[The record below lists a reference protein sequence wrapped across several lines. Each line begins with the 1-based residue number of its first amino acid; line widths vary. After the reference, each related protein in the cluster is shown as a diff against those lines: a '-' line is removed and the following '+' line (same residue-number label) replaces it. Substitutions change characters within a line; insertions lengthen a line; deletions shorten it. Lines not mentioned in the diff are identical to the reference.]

1 MSQDGEQ
8 GASENNAGAAGQP
21 AAKSGME
28 VLLEQQGA
36 MMKQMETLAARVE
49 VAEEAAAKAVSQAG
63 GSAQSGDAEL
73 EALKKLLYV
82 PHVEGNPFPVRP
94 ATLETDM
101 PQMYDLYNDKTYDAL
116 SKRTNSSMR
125 YEQLVVAPA
134 LSYMHDA
141 IAFSE
146 VTLDWCQD
154 EKDPP
159 TVEELSERVFAAHN
173 TFKGVFSLLNNRY
186 TMLQLRASMEC
197 DATSHGGA
205 EALRAKLAFIE
216 EKVYAG
222 SDGFVSDSVLT
233 KWLKEFDTT
242 KAKAVM
248 NTHAKASAKV
258 STFRDRQG
266 GKGKGAAG
274 GGAGKGEGGRGSG
287 KGAGVNSEVMQWIS
301 KGARMRWVDKAPLP
315 FDHGVSLGDATPPQ
329 LEWMAAE
336 TERCL
341 RTGAWVR
348 ARRRR
353 HVSRVFLVPKPGTN
367 KWRLV
372 MDFRWL
378 NAHCVKSR
386 CKMETL
392 KKLRRLA
399 KPNDWCFSFD
409 LQDGYHVV
417 GIDPAFQEYMQ
428 FDVRG
433 ELFPVRRPSL
443 RLERLATNL
452 RQGHEVRRRA
462 GGCGR
467 EEHQQGARVLPY
479 MDDFLLLLSSIEA
492 LRARELTSRVLVR
505 LGLSRNEKKGQ
516 WEPTQLVEHLGLE
529 VDLKAGQFRVTPA
542 RLQKI
547 HLQSK
552 ALLSE
557 ASRQRRLPAQSRWN
571 GRKIWRSPTRAKVH
585 TDASLFAWGGVLNLK
600 HAARGFWSDELRH
613 LHITHLELEAVYK
626 TVQSF
631 LRELTGKV
639 ARYIR
644 SEANEWADR
653 LSRDRDLD
661 DWWLNRG
668 WFQWAEREWHQ
679 HTVDRF
685 ASELSAQLPRYY
697 AQWHDPGCEGVDSS
711 AFSWLGEVN
720 WVNPPWSFLD
730 EVAHKLREEKCAAT
744 VVAPYWPG
752 QMWFQQLEAMADE
765 VDGRRAAGQ
774 APQAGLAS
782 GLKVKVYWPQ
792 DDAWYTGTVGDT
804 GSDGLTHIAYED
816 GDKEDLDMSKERY
829 EVLPAA
835 VLEMVGW
842 DAALQE
848 RWRGELG
855 DNSLTELAVQVQGAT
870 LGDKTVGNYR
880 PKAQAFIAFCEAEGR
895 QWLPATGA
903 TVRLYIAH
911 MLDKGT
917 VQASNMQ
924 PYLSAINN
932 YHEDMGFPGPAKG
945 RAISRA
951 VKGMSRLQVQAAEA
965 AGEEQTVRTWLPAR
979 HVSAVHAHGLGLEPV
994 GRAATELLGACTY
1007 VVFAFI
1013 TFGRPEMG
1021 ISMRR
1026 GHIRI
1031 TGDDISV
1038 VLHKEKGRGHVRLR
1052 RRLTIPV
1059 AGVAGLVQLLQ
1070 HWQQVRDACWGQRPV
1085 TASEVQGSYWRLP
1098 WEQGKLQSAQANGW
1112 VQLAL
1117 GRLGVVGAAL
1127 EKCCFLGG
1135 WSQLSSAIHSYIDP
1149 AGVPDK
1155 HMEKYFGWTT
1165 PRWRQQQQRQP
1176 GTEHYLGDEGMEFEV
1191 TRQYDDKL
1199 WERHTCLTAAQGTA
1213 KEGWPSYVEDT
1224 CYPLL
1229 LHVKHKAIVRTGLA
1243 RGILVSSLLVLVVA
1257 LIYKSR

>member
-1 MSQDGEQ
+1 M
-8 GASENNAGAAGQP
+8 
-21 AAKSGME
+21 
-28 VLLEQQGA
+28 
-36 MMKQMETLAARVE
+36 
-49 VAEEAAAKAVSQAG
+49 
-63 GSAQSGDAEL
+63 
-73 EALKKLLYV
+73 
-82 PHVEGNPFPVRP
+82 
-94 ATLETDM
+94 
-101 PQMYDLYNDKTYDAL
+101 
-116 SKRTNSSMR
+116 
-125 YEQLVVAPA
+125 
-134 LSYMHDA
+134 
-141 IAFSE
+141 
-146 VTLDWCQD
+146 
-154 EKDPP
+154 
-159 TVEELSERVFAAHN
+159 
-173 TFKGVFSLLNNRY
+173 
-186 TMLQLRASMEC
+186 
-197 DATSHGGA
+197 
-205 EALRAKLAFIE
+205 AFIE

-222 SDGFVSDSVLT
+222 NAGLVSDSVLT

-248 NTHAKASAKV
+248 NTHAKANAKV

-266 GKGKGAAG
+266 GKGKG
-274 GGAGKGEGGRGSG
+274 KGGRWRSKSWREFRGHAVDQQRG
-287 KGAGVNSEVMQWIS
+287 KDALGRQGAFAFRSRSVVG
-301 KGARMRWVDKAPLP
+301 
-315 FDHGVSLGDATPPQ
+315 
-329 LEWMAAE
+329 
-336 TERCL
+336 
-341 RTGAWVR
+341 
-348 ARRRR
+348 RR
-353 HVSRVFLVPKPGTN
+353 HPSATGVDGRRDRAVS
-367 KWRLV
+367 
-372 MDFRWL
+372 
-378 NAHCVKSR
+378 
-386 CKMETL
+386 
-392 KKLRRLA
+392 
-399 KPNDWCFSFD
+399 
-409 LQDGYHVV
+409 QDGRMGTSEEATACIPTDTTS

-428 FDVRG
+428 FDVRR
-433 ELFPVRRPSL
+433 ELFQCGALPFGWNDSPGIFVKVMTVLVECLRSPRSAEDRREVRKLQS
-443 RLERLATNL
+443 
-452 RQGHEVRRRA
+452 GSKVRRRWA
-462 GGCGR
+462 ARRRAVGCGR
-467 EEHQQGARVLPY
+467 EEHHQGARVLPY
-479 MDDFLLLLSSIEA
+479 MDDFLLLLSSRIEA

-557 ASRQRRLPAQSRWN
+557 ASRQRRWLPARKLAAFTGLCQSVYLAVPPARLYLRELHFVLSTRRGWGAKVKLTRQAWSDIEGWLRLPAQSRWN

-639 ARYIR
+639 VRLYCDNQAVVAMLSHFTSRNPELMRRMRRLWILLDLNDIELQARYIR

-661 DWWLNRG
+661 DWRLNRR

-697 AQWHDPGCEGVDSS
+697 AQWHDPGCEGVDSL

-720 WVNPPWSFLD
+720 WVNPPWSLLD
-730 EVAHKLREEKCAAT
+730 EVAHKLREERCAAT

-752 QMWFQQLEAMADE
+752 QMWFQQPEAMADE
-765 VDGRRAAGQ
+765 V

-782 GLKVKVYWPQ
+782 GCKVKVYWTQ

-835 VLEMVGW
+835 VQDVAGW

-855 DNSLTELAVQVQGAT
+855 DSSLTELAVQMQGAA

-880 PKAQAFIAFCEAEGR
+880 PKARAFMAFYEAEGR

-903 TVRLYIAH
+903 TVRLYIAQ

-917 VQASNMQ
+917 VRASNMQ

-932 YHEDMGFPGPAKG
+932 YHEDMGFPGPG
-945 RAISRA
+945 NYQS
-951 VKGMSRLQVQAAEA
+951 
-965 AGEEQTVRTWLPAR
+965 GEG
-979 HVSAVHAHGLGLEPV
+979 HVPPPV
-994 GRAATELLGACTY
+994 GRAAKELLRACTY
-1007 VVFAFI
+1007 VVFVFV
-1013 TFGRPEMG
+1013 TFGQPDTG
-1021 ISMRR
+1021 VSMRR
-1026 GHIRI
+1026 EHISI

-1038 VLHKEKGRGHVRLR
+1038 VLHKEKGKGHVRLR
-1052 RRLTIPV
+1052 RRLTIPA

-1070 HWQQVRDACWGQRPV
+1070 HWQQVRDVCWGQRPV
-1085 TASEVQGSYWRLP
+1085 TGSEVQGSYWRLP

-1117 GRLGVVGAAL
+1117 GKLGCVPPEGGHFSGHSTRKGACTCARVVGAAL

-1149 AGVPDK
+1149 AAVPDE

-1176 GTEHYLGDEGMEFEV
+1176 GTE
-1191 TRQYDDKL
+1191 Q
-1199 WERHTCLTAAQGTA
+1199 CA
-1213 KEGWPSYVEDT
+1213 
-1224 CYPLL
+1224 
-1229 LHVKHKAIVRTGLA
+1229 
-1243 RGILVSSLLVLVVA
+1243 
-1257 LIYKSR
+1257 

>member
-1 MSQDGEQ
+1 MNDQEGEQ
-8 GASENNAGAAGQP
+8 SASENNAGAAGQP

-28 VLLEQQGA
+28 VLLEQQGEMMKL

-49 VAEEAAAKAVSQAG
+49 VAEEAAAKAASQDG

-73 EALKKLLYV
+73 EVLKKLPYV
-82 PHVEGNPFPVRP
+82 PHVEGNPFPARP

-125 YEQLVVAPA
+125 YEQLVLAPA

-154 EKDPP
+154 EKEPP

-173 TFKGVFSLLNNRY
+173 TFKGVFSLLSNRY
-186 TMLQLRASMEC
+186 TMLQLRASMES

-222 SDGFVSDSVLT
+222 SDGLVSNSVLT

-258 STFRDRQG
+258 STFRDRQA
-266 GKGKGAAG
+266 GKGK
-274 GGAGKGEGGRGSG
+274 GAGKGEGGRGSG
-287 KGAGVNSEVMQWIS
+287 KGAGANSEVMEWIT
-301 KGARMRWVDKAPLP
+301 KGAKMRRVDKAPKP
-315 FDHGVSLGDATPPQ
+315 FDHGVSLADATPQQ
-329 LEWMAAE
+329 LEWMSAE

-341 RTGAWVR
+341 KTGAW
-348 ARRRR
+348 
-353 HVSRVFLVPKPGTN
+353 
-367 KWRLV
+367 
-372 MDFRWL
+372 
-378 NAHCVKSR
+378 
-386 CKMETL
+386 
-392 KKLRRLA
+392 
-399 KPNDWCFSFD
+399 
-409 LQDGYHVV
+409 
-417 GIDPAFQEYMQ
+417 EYMQ

-433 ELFPVRRPSL
+433 ELFQCGALPFGWNDSPRIFVKVMKVLVECLRSPRSAEDRREVRKLQSGSKVRR
-443 RLERLATNL
+443 RWA
-452 RQGHEVRRRA
+452 VRRRA

-479 MDDFLLLLSSIEA
+479 MDDFLLLLSSRIEA

-505 LGLSRNEKKGQ
+505 LGLSCNEKKGQ

-557 ASRQRRLPAQSRWN
+557 ASRQ
-571 GRKIWRSPTRAKVH
+571 RSPTRAKVH

-639 ARYIR
+639 VRLYCDNQAVVAMLSHFTSRNPELMRRMRRLWILLDLNDIELQARYIR
-644 SEANEWADR
+644 SEASEWADR

-661 DWWLNRG
+661 DWRLNRR

-685 ASELSAQLPRYY
+685 ASEFSAQLPRYY
-697 AQWHDPGCEGVDSS
+697 AQWHDPGCEGVDSFL

-720 WVNPPWSFLD
+720 WVNPPWSLLD

-765 VDGRRAAGQ
+765 VVILPRGRDLFTPSRLGGSELLGASAGQ

-804 GSDGLTHIAYED
+804 RSDGLTHIAYED

-835 VLEMVGW
+835 VQEVTGW

-855 DNSLTELAVQVQGAT
+855 DSSLTELAVQMQGPA
-870 LGDKTVGNYR
+870 LGGKTVGNYR
-880 PKAQAFIAFCEAEGR
+880 PKARAFMAFCEAEGR

-917 VQASNMQ
+917 VRASNMQ

-932 YHEDMGFPGPAKG
+932 YHEDMGFPGPARG

-951 VKGMSRLQVQAAEA
+951 VKGMARLQVQAAEA

-994 GRAATELLGACTY
+994 GRAATELLRACTY
-1007 VVFAFI
+1007 VVFAFV
-1013 TFGRPEMG
+1013 TFGRPETG
-1021 ISMRR
+1021 VSMRR
-1026 GHIRI
+1026 EHISI
-1031 TGDDISV
+1031 TGEDISV

-1052 RRLTIPV
+1052 RRLTIPA
-1059 AGVAGLVQLLQ
+1059 AGVAGRVQLLQ
-1070 HWQQVRDACWGQRPV
+1070 HWQQVRDACWGHRPV
-1085 TASEVQGSYWRLP
+1085 TGSEVQGSYWRLP

-1117 GRLGVVGAAL
+1117 GKLGCVPPEGGHVSGHSTRKGACTCARAVGAAL

-1135 WSQLSSAIHSYIDP
+1135 WAQLSSAIHSYIDP
-1149 AGVPDK
+1149 AAVPDE

-1176 GTEHYLGDEGMEFEV
+1176 GTE
-1191 TRQYDDKL
+1191 Q
-1199 WERHTCLTAAQGTA
+1199 CA
-1213 KEGWPSYVEDT
+1213 
-1224 CYPLL
+1224 
-1229 LHVKHKAIVRTGLA
+1229 
-1243 RGILVSSLLVLVVA
+1243 
-1257 LIYKSR
+1257 

>member
-8 GASENNAGAAGQP
+8 GASENNAGAAEQP
-21 AAKSGME
+21 AAKTGME
-28 VLLEQQGA
+28 ALLERQSTMMQL

-49 VAEEAAAKAVSQAG
+49 VAEATAAKAVSQAG

-73 EALKKLLYV
+73 EALKKLPYV
-82 PHVEGNPFPVRP
+82 PHVEGNPFPARP

-125 YEQLVVAPA
+125 YEQLVLAPA
-134 LSYMHDA
+134 LSYLHDA

-154 EKDPP
+154 EKDPL
-159 TVEELSERVFAAHN
+159 TVEELSERVFKAHN
-173 TFKGVFSLLNNRY
+173 TFKGVFSLLTSNRY
-186 TMLQLRASMEC
+186 TMLQLRASMES

-216 EKVYAG
+216 EKVHAG
-222 SDGFVSDSVLT
+222 SDGLVSDSVLT

-258 STFRDRQG
+258 STFCDRQG

-274 GGAGKGEGGRGSG
+274 GGAGKGEDGRGSG
-287 KGAGVNSEVMQWIS
+287 KEADVNSEVMQWIS

-341 RTGAWVR
+341 RR
-348 ARRRR
+348 A
-353 HVSRVFLVPKPGTN
+353 HG
-367 KWRLV
+367 
-372 MDFRWL
+372 
-378 NAHCVKSR
+378 
-386 CKMETL
+386 
-392 KKLRRLA
+392 
-399 KPNDWCFSFD
+399 FD
-409 LQDGYHVV
+409 LQNGYHVV

-433 ELFPVRRPSL
+433 ELFQCGALPFGWNDSPRIFVKVMKVLVECLRSPRSAEDRREVRKLHSGSKVRR
-443 RLERLATNL
+443 RWA
-452 RQGHEVRRRA
+452 VRRRA

-479 MDDFLLLLSSIEA
+479 MDDFLLLLSSRIEA

-557 ASRQRRLPAQSRWN
+557 ASRQRRWLPA
-571 GRKIWRSPTRAKVH
+571 RK
-585 TDASLFAWGGVLNLK
+585 L
-600 HAARGFWSDELRH
+600 AAFTGLCDSVYLAVPPLRH
-613 LHITHLELEAVYK
+613 LYITHLELEAVYK

-631 LRELTGKV
+631 LRELTGKLV
-639 ARYIR
+639 RLYCDNQAVVAMLSHFTSRNPELMRRMRRLWILLDLNDIELQARYLR

-661 DWWLNRG
+661 DWRLNRR
-668 WFQWAEREWHQ
+668 WFQWAEQEWHQ

-697 AQWHDPGCEGVDSS
+697 AQWHDPGCEGADSL
-711 AFSWLGEVN
+711 AFSWLGEVI
-720 WVNPPWSFLD
+720 WVNPPWSLLD
-730 EVAHKLREEKCAAT
+730 EVAHKLREERCAAT

-765 VDGRRAAGQ
+765 V
-774 APQAGLAS
+774 AGLAS
-782 GLKVKVYWPQ
+782 GLKVKAYWPQ

-816 GDKEDLDMSKERY
+816 GDKEDLVMSKERY
-829 EVLPAA
+829 EVLPEA
-835 VLEMVGW
+835 VQEVAGW

-848 RWRGELG
+848 RWTGELG
-855 DNSLTELAVQVQGAT
+855 NSSLTELAVQMQGAA

-880 PKAQAFIAFCEAEGR
+880 PKARAFMAFCEAEGR

-932 YHEDMGFPGPAKG
+932 YHEDMGFHGPAKG

-965 AGEEQTVRTWLPAR
+965 AGEEQPVRTWLPAR
-979 HVSAVHAHGLGLEPV
+979 HVSAVHEHRLGLEPV
-994 GRAATELLGACTY
+994 GRAATELLRACTY
-1007 VVFAFI
+1007 VVFAFA
-1013 TFGRPEMG
+1013 TFGRPETG
-1021 ISMRR
+1021 VSMRR
-1026 GHIRI
+1026 EHISI

-1052 RRLTIPV
+1052 RRLTIPA

-1070 HWQQVRDACWGQRPV
+1070 HWQQVRDVSWGQRPV
-1085 TASEVQGSYWRLP
+1085 TGSEMQGSYWRLP

-1117 GRLGVVGAAL
+1117 GRLGCVLPEGGHFSGHSTRKGACTCARAVGAAL

-1149 AGVPDK
+1149 AAVPDE

-1176 GTEHYLGDEGMEFEV
+1176 GTE
-1191 TRQYDDKL
+1191 Q
-1199 WERHTCLTAAQGTA
+1199 CA
-1213 KEGWPSYVEDT
+1213 
-1224 CYPLL
+1224 
-1229 LHVKHKAIVRTGLA
+1229 
-1243 RGILVSSLLVLVVA
+1243 
-1257 LIYKSR
+1257 

>member
-1 MSQDGEQ
+1 
-8 GASENNAGAAGQP
+8 
-21 AAKSGME
+21 
-28 VLLEQQGA
+28 
-36 MMKQMETLAARVE
+36 
-49 VAEEAAAKAVSQAG
+49 
-63 GSAQSGDAEL
+63 
-73 EALKKLLYV
+73 
-82 PHVEGNPFPVRP
+82 
-94 ATLETDM
+94 
-101 PQMYDLYNDKTYDAL
+101 
-116 SKRTNSSMR
+116 
-125 YEQLVVAPA
+125 
-134 LSYMHDA
+134 
-141 IAFSE
+141 
-146 VTLDWCQD
+146 
-154 EKDPP
+154 
-159 TVEELSERVFAAHN
+159 
-173 TFKGVFSLLNNRY
+173 
-186 TMLQLRASMEC
+186 MLQLKASMES

-222 SDGFVSDSVLT
+222 SDGLVSDSVLT

-287 KGAGVNSEVMQWIS
+287 KGAGANSEVMQWIG

-433 ELFPVRRPSL
+433 ELFQCGALPFGWNDSPRIFVKVMKVLVECLRSPRSAEDRREVRKLQSGSKVQR
-443 RLERLATNL
+443 RWA
-452 RQGHEVRRRA
+452 VRRRA

-479 MDDFLLLLSSIEA
+479 MDDFLLLLSSRIEA
-492 LRARELTSRVLVR
+492 LRARGLTSRVLVR

-552 ALLSE
+552 ALLGE
-557 ASRQRRLPAQSRWN
+557 ASRQRSPSGEIVSHGAPLRALHEAGMGREGEAHTAGVERHRVVAQAAGSEPVERSQDLAQPHESEGAHRRVSVRM
-571 GRKIWRSPTRAKVH
+571 GRGA
-585 TDASLFAWGGVLNLK
+585 NLK

-639 ARYIR
+639 VRLYCDNQAVVAMLSHFTSRNPELMRRMRRLWILLDLNDIELQARYIR

-661 DWWLNRG
+661 DWRLNRR

-697 AQWHDPGCEGVDSS
+697 AQWHDPGCEGVDSL

-720 WVNPPWSFLD
+720 WVNPPWSLLD

-774 APQAGLAS
+774 APQVGLAS

-835 VLEMVGW
+835 VQEVTGW

-855 DNSLTELAVQVQGAT
+855 DSSLTELAVQMQGAA
-870 LGDKTVGNYR
+870 LGGKTVGNYR
-880 PKAQAFIAFCEAEGR
+880 PKARAFMAFCEAEGR

-917 VQASNMQ
+917 
-924 PYLSAINN
+924 
-932 YHEDMGFPGPAKG
+932 G

-951 VKGMSRLQVQAAEA
+951 VKGMARLQVQAAEA

-994 GRAATELLGACTY
+994 GRAATELLRACTY
-1007 VVFAFI
+1007 VVFAFV
-1013 TFGRPEMG
+1013 TFGRPETG
-1021 ISMRR
+1021 VSMRM
-1026 GHIRI
+1026 GHISI

-1038 VLHKEKGRGHVRLR
+1038 VLHKEKGRGHVRIR
-1052 RRLTIPV
+1052 RRLTIPA

-1070 HWQQVRDACWGQRPV
+1070 HWQQVRDACWGHRPV
-1085 TASEVQGSYWRLP
+1085 TGSEVQGSYWRLP
-1098 WEQGKLQSAQANGW
+1098 WEQRKLQSAQANGW

-1117 GRLGVVGAAL
+1117 GRRGCVPPEGGHFSGHSTRKGACTCARAVGAAL

-1135 WSQLSSAIHSYIDP
+1135 WSQLSSALHSYIDP
-1149 AGVPDK
+1149 AAVPDE

-1176 GTEHYLGDEGMEFEV
+1176 STE
-1191 TRQYDDKL
+1191 Q
-1199 WERHTCLTAAQGTA
+1199 CA
-1213 KEGWPSYVEDT
+1213 
-1224 CYPLL
+1224 
-1229 LHVKHKAIVRTGLA
+1229 
-1243 RGILVSSLLVLVVA
+1243 
-1257 LIYKSR
+1257 

>member
-1 MSQDGEQ
+1 
-8 GASENNAGAAGQP
+8 
-21 AAKSGME
+21 ME

-36 MMKQMETLAARVE
+36 MMKLMMEQMKTLAARVE
-49 VAEEAAAKAVSQAG
+49 VAEEAAAKVVSQAG

-73 EALKKLLYV
+73 EALKKLPYV
-82 PHVEGNPFPVRP
+82 PHVEGNPFPARP

-125 YEQLVVAPA
+125 YEQLVLAPA

-141 IAFSE
+141 IAYSE
-146 VTLDWCQD
+146 TTLDWCQE

-159 TVEELSERVFAAHN
+159 TVEELSERVYATHN
-173 TFKGVFSLLNNRY
+173 TFKGVFALLSNRH
-186 TMLQLRASMEC
+186 TMLQLRASMES

-222 SDGFVSDSVLT
+222 SDRLVSDSVLT

-248 NTHAKASAKV
+248 QTHAKASAKV

-266 GKGKGAAG
+266 GKGNGGAG

-287 KGAGVNSEVMQWIS
+287 KEAGANSEVMQWIS

-315 FDHGVSLGDATPPQ
+315 FVHGVSLADATPPQ

-341 RTGAWVR
+341 KTGAWVR

-353 HVSRVFLVPKPGTN
+353 HVSGVFLVPKPGTN

-372 MDFRWL
+372 MDFHWL
-378 NAHCVKSR
+378 NA
-386 CKMETL
+386 
-392 KKLRRLA
+392 
-399 KPNDWCFSFD
+399 
-409 LQDGYHVV
+409 QDGYHVV
-417 GIDPAFQEYMQ
+417 GINPDYQEYMQ

-433 ELFPVRRPSL
+433 ELFQCGALPFGWNHSPRIFVKVMKVLVECLRSPRSAEDRREVRKLQS
-443 RLERLATNL
+443 
-452 RQGHEVRRRA
+452 GSKVRRRCA
-462 GGCGR
+462 VRRRVGGCGR
-467 EEHQQGARVLPY
+467 EEHQQGGRVLPY
-479 MDDFLLLLSSIEA
+479 IDNFLLLLSSRIKA

-505 LGLSRNEKKGQ
+505 LRLSRNEEKGQ

-547 HLQSK
+547 QLQSK
-552 ALLSE
+552 ALLRE
-557 ASRQRRLPAQSRWN
+557 ASRQRRWLPARKLAMFTGLCQSVYLAVPPARLYLRELHFVLSTRRGWGAKVKLTWQAWSDIEWWLRLPAQSRWN

-585 TDASLFAWGGVLNLK
+585 TGASLFAWGGVLNLK

-639 ARYIR
+639 VRLYCDNQAVVAMLSHFTSRNPELMRRMRRLWILLDLNDIKLQARYIR

-661 DWWLNRG
+661 DWRLNRR

-697 AQWHDPGCEGVDSS
+697 AQWHDPGCEGVDSL
-711 AFSWLGEVN
+711 AFSRLGEVN
-720 WVNPPWSFLD
+720 WVNPPVVPPRQGGAQATGGKEQGPLYSQPAGRVRAARGL
-730 EVAHKLREEKCAAT
+730 KLGRHH
-744 VVAPYWPG
+744 VPHLRLPVRHYL
-752 QMWFQQLEAMADE
+752 Q
-765 VDGRRAAGQ
+765 DGRRVAEQ
-774 APQAGLAS
+774 APQTGLAV
-782 GLKVKVYWPQ
+782 GCKVKVYWPQ
-792 DDAWYTGTVGDT
+792 DDAWYTGTVGGT
-804 GSDGLTHIAYED
+804 GTDGLTHVAYED
-816 GDKEDLDMSKERY
+816 GDKEDLDMRKEKY

-835 VLEMVGW
+835 VQEVAGW
-842 DAALQE
+842 DEALQE

-855 DNSLTELAVQVQGAT
+855 DSSLTELAVQMQGAA

-880 PKAQAFIAFCEAEGR
+880 PKAWAFMAFCEAEGR
-895 QWLPATGA
+895 EWLPATGA

-917 VQASNMQ
+917 VQAASMQ
-924 PYLSAINN
+924 PYLSVINN

-945 RAISRA
+945 RAVSRA
-951 VKGMSRLQVQAAEA
+951 VKGKSRLQVQAAEA

-979 HVSAVHAHGLGLEPV
+979 HVSAVHGHGLGLEPV
-994 GRAATELLGACTY
+994 GRAAIELLRACTY
-1007 VVFAFI
+1007 VVFVFV
-1013 TFGRPEMG
+1013 TFGRPETG
-1021 ISMRR
+1021 VSMRR
-1026 GHIRI
+1026 EHISI
-1031 TGDDISV
+1031 T
-1038 VLHKEKGRGHVRLR
+1038 
-1052 RRLTIPV
+1052 
-1059 AGVAGLVQLLQ
+1059 
-1070 HWQQVRDACWGQRPV
+1070 
-1085 TASEVQGSYWRLP
+1085 SE
-1098 WEQGKLQSAQANGW
+1098 
-1112 VQLAL
+1112 
-1117 GRLGVVGAAL
+1117 
-1127 EKCCFLGG
+1127 
-1135 WSQLSSAIHSYIDP
+1135 
-1149 AGVPDK
+1149 
-1155 HMEKYFGWTT
+1155 M
-1165 PRWRQQQQRQP
+1165 
-1176 GTEHYLGDEGMEFEV
+1176 
-1191 TRQYDDKL
+1191 
-1199 WERHTCLTAAQGTA
+1199 
-1213 KEGWPSYVEDT
+1213 
-1224 CYPLL
+1224 
-1229 LHVKHKAIVRTGLA
+1229 
-1243 RGILVSSLLVLVVA
+1243 
-1257 LIYKSR
+1257 

>member
-1 MSQDGEQ
+1 MSDQEGEQ

-28 VLLEQQGA
+28 VLLEQQGEMMKL

-73 EALKKLLYV
+73 EALKKLPYV
-82 PHVEGNPFPVRP
+82 PHVEGNPFPARP

-116 SKRTNSSMR
+116 TKRTNSSMR
-125 YEQLVVAPA
+125 YEQLVLAPA

-146 VTLDWCQD
+146 RTTRL
-154 EKDPP
+154 
-159 TVEELSERVFAAHN
+159 RAF
-173 TFKGVFSLLNNRY
+173 FSLLNNRY
-186 TMLQLRASMEC
+186 TMLRLRASMES

-222 SDGFVSDSVLT
+222 SDGLVSDSVLT

-258 STFRDRQG
+258 STFRDRQA
-266 GKGKGAAG
+266 GKGK
-274 GGAGKGEGGRGSG
+274 GAGKGEGGRGSG
-287 KGAGVNSEVMQWIS
+287 KGAGANSEVMQWIS

-433 ELFPVRRPSL
+433 ELFQCGALPFGWNDSPRIFVKVMKVLVECLRSPRSAEDRR
-443 RLERLATNL
+443 
-452 RQGHEVRRRA
+452 EVRKLQS
-462 GGCGR
+462 G
-467 EEHQQGARVLPY
+467 
-479 MDDFLLLLSSIEA
+479 S
-492 LRARELTSRVLVR
+492 
-505 LGLSRNEKKGQ
+505 KGQ
-516 WEPTQLVEHLGLE
+516 WEPTHLVEHLGLE

-557 ASRQRRLPAQSRWN
+557 ASRQRRWLPARKLAAFTGLCQSVYLAVPPERLYLRELHFVLSTRRGWGAKVKLTRQAWSDIEWWLRLPAQSRWN

-639 ARYIR
+639 VRLYCDNQAVVAMLSHFTSRNPELMRRMRRLWILLDLNDIELQARYIR

-661 DWWLNRG
+661 DWRLNRR

-697 AQWHDPGCEGVDSS
+697 AQWHDPGCEGVDSL

-720 WVNPPWSFLD
+720 WVNPPWSLLD

-765 VDGRRAAGQ
+765 V
-774 APQAGLAS
+774 AGLAS

-816 GDKEDLDMSKERY
+816 GDKEDMSKERY

-835 VLEMVGW
+835 VQEVTGW

-855 DNSLTELAVQVQGAT
+855 DSSLTELAVQMQGAA
-870 LGDKTVGNYR
+870 LGGKTVGNYR
-880 PKAQAFIAFCEAEGR
+880 PKARAFMAFCEAEGR

-932 YHEDMGFPGPAKG
+932 YHEDMGFPGPARG

-951 VKGMSRLQVQAAEA
+951 VKGMARLQVQAAEA

-994 GRAATELLGACTY
+994 GRAATELLRACTY
-1007 VVFAFI
+1007 VVFAFV
-1013 TFGRPEMG
+1013 TFGRPETG
-1021 ISMRR
+1021 VSMRR
-1026 GHIRI
+1026 EHISI

-1052 RRLTIPV
+1052 RRLTIPA

-1070 HWQQVRDACWGQRPV
+1070 HWQQVRDACWGHRPV
-1085 TASEVQGSYWRLP
+1085 TGSEVQGSYWRLP

-1117 GRLGVVGAAL
+1117 GRLGCVPPEGGHFSGHSTRKGACTCARAVGAAL

-1135 WSQLSSAIHSYIDP
+1135 WSQLSSAIHSYIDL
-1149 AGVPDK
+1149 AAVPDE

-1176 GTEHYLGDEGMEFEV
+1176 GTE
-1191 TRQYDDKL
+1191 QY
-1199 WERHTCLTAAQGTA
+1199 A
-1213 KEGWPSYVEDT
+1213 
-1224 CYPLL
+1224 
-1229 LHVKHKAIVRTGLA
+1229 
-1243 RGILVSSLLVLVVA
+1243 
-1257 LIYKSR
+1257 

>member
-1 MSQDGEQ
+1 
-8 GASENNAGAAGQP
+8 
-21 AAKSGME
+21 
-28 VLLEQQGA
+28 
-36 MMKQMETLAARVE
+36 
-49 VAEEAAAKAVSQAG
+49 
-63 GSAQSGDAEL
+63 
-73 EALKKLLYV
+73 
-82 PHVEGNPFPVRP
+82 
-94 ATLETDM
+94 M

-125 YEQLVVAPA
+125 YEQLVLAPA

-159 TVEELSERVFAAHN
+159 TVEELSERVFATHN

-186 TMLQLRASMEC
+186 TMLQLRASMES

-205 EALRAKLAFIE
+205 EALRAKFAFIE

-222 SDGFVSDSVLT
+222 SDGLVSDSVLT
-233 KWLKEFDTT
+233 KWLKEFDTM

-266 GKGKGAAG
+266 GKGKGATG

-287 KGAGVNSEVMQWIS
+287 KGAGANSEVMQWIS

-378 NAHCVKSR
+378 NSHCVKSR

-433 ELFPVRRPSL
+433 ELFQCGALPFGWNDSPRIFVKVMKVLVECLRSPRSAEDRREVRRLQSGSKV
-443 RLERLATNL
+443 RRRWA
-452 RQGHEVRRRA
+452 VRRRA

-467 EEHQQGARVLPY
+467 EEHRQGARVLPY
-479 MDDFLLLLSSIEA
+479 MDDFRIEA

-505 LGLSRNEKKGQ
+505 LRLLRNEKKRQ
-516 WEPTQLVEHLGLE
+516 WETTQLVEHLGLE

-557 ASRQRRLPAQSRWN
+557 ASRQRRWLPARKLAAFTGLCQSVYLAVPPARLYLRELHFVLSTRRGWGAKVKLTRQAWSDIEWWLRLPAQSWWN
-571 GRKIWRSPTRAKVH
+571 GRKIWRNPTRAKVH

-600 HAARGFWSDELRH
+600 HVARGFWSDELRH
-613 LHITHLELEAVYK
+613 LHITHLELEAVCK

-639 ARYIR
+639 VRLYCDNQTVVAMLSHFTSRNPELMRRMRRLWILLDLNDIELQARYIR
-644 SEANEWADR
+644 SEATEWADR

-661 DWWLNRG
+661 DWRLNRSCR
-668 WFQWAEREWHQ
+668 A
-679 HTVDRF
+679 TIK
-685 ASELSAQLPRYY
+685 
-697 AQWHDPGCEGVDSS
+697 WHDPGCEGVDSL

-720 WVNPPWSFLD
+720 WVNPPWSLLD

-765 VDGRRAAGQ
+765 V
-774 APQAGLAS
+774 AGLAS

-835 VLEMVGW
+835 VQEVAGW

-855 DNSLTELAVQVQGAT
+855 DSSLTELAVQMQGAA

-880 PKAQAFIAFCEAEGR
+880 PKARAFMAFCEAEGR

-994 GRAATELLGACTY
+994 GRAATELLRACTY
-1007 VVFAFI
+1007 VVFAFV
-1013 TFGRPEMG
+1013 TFGRPETG
-1021 ISMRR
+1021 VSMRR
-1026 GHIRI
+1026 GHINI

-1038 VLHKEKGRGHVRLR
+1038 
-1052 RRLTIPV
+1052 
-1059 AGVAGLVQLLQ
+1059 LLQ

-1085 TASEVQGSYWRLP
+1085 TGSEVQRSYWRLP

-1112 VQLAL
+1112 VWTSEHPASVIRVQSTLAL
-1117 GRLGVVGAAL
+1117 FAL
-1127 EKCCFLGG
+1127 CAYPYSARAVRSVQPAE
-1135 WSQLSSAIHSYIDP
+1135 QLSP
-1149 AGVPDK
+1149 
-1155 HMEKYFGWTT
+1155 
-1165 PRWRQQQQRQP
+1165 
-1176 GTEHYLGDEGMEFEV
+1176 
-1191 TRQYDDKL
+1191 
-1199 WERHTCLTAAQGTA
+1199 
-1213 KEGWPSYVEDT
+1213 WPSPQGKKERRRVQNRVSRS
-1224 CYPLL
+1224 YP
-1229 LHVKHKAIVRTGLA
+1229 
-1243 RGILVSSLLVLVVA
+1243 RG
-1257 LIYKSR
+1257 